1 MQTRACHFL
10 NSDYHIGPTQDT
22 SNCVYAVNKIHTT
35 SVTFSTRGSTKYKKP
50 RLVAVANIH

>member
-50 RLVAVANIH
+50 RLVANIH